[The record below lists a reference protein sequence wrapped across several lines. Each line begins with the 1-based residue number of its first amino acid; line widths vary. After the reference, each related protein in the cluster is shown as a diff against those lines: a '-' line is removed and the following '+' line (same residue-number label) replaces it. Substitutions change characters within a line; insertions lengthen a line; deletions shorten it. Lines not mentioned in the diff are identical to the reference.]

1 MKAEFFLKAIFPPL
15 IMLFGLIGNLMLYL
29 VLGRRKF
36 DNFSIR
42 TMFRLLAITD
52 SIYLF
57 QFIEDYLAHFLKFD
71 VRNVSSLTCKIFRY
85 LNYSLCPISGWLLV
99 YISFERAYLILYPNR
114 NLYIKKSSFQIKAS
128 MFIIAW
134 NLLVYTPIIWY
145 HDKGV
150 NTACD
155 FINEDSRHLMGLF
168 DLANST
174 LLPFILMFISSILII
189 NAILKS
195 RSSPHLKK

>member
-1 MKAEFFLKAIFPPL
+1 
-15 IMLFGLIGNLMLYL
+15 
-29 VLGRRKF
+29 
-36 DNFSIR
+36 
-42 TMFRLLAITD
+42 
-52 SIYLF
+52 
-57 QFIEDYLAHFLKFD
+57 
-71 VRNVSSLTCKIFRY
+71 
-85 LNYSLCPISGWLLV
+85 
-99 YISFERAYLILYPNR
+99 
-114 NLYIKKSSFQIKAS
+114 

-174 LLPFILMFISSILII
+174 RLP
-189 NAILKS
+189 
-195 RSSPHLKK
+195 